1 MDTNKELLKIAFKRL
16 SKQLKIPENFI
27 IDIHD
32 DENSWS
38 FISKLAQLI
47 EGVFTTVLVQR
58 LNEPEIFDT
67 ISNLPQA
74 VRIILSHD
82 LKIIS
87 RDQRFL
93 FLTIAEIRNDY
104 IHNIS
109 NVDSSL
115 KDYLSNT
122 KSERKKEIFKRFR
135 PFLTDKEIT
144 TEYFIENSRNIFFL
158 ACALEIVKTHGDVE
172 GLVASRRHKIFR
184 TGQAEKLLPKQR
196 VNALFLED
204 RMTVLNWM
212 RNAKGVLKQ
221 NGLLKT

>member
-1 MDTNKELLKIAFKRL
+1 MDTNKELLKIAFKQL

-38 FISKLAQLI
+38 FISKLAQLV

-74 VRIILSHD
+74 VRITLSHD

-93 FLTIAEIRNDY
+93 FL
-104 IHNIS
+104 
-109 NVDSSL
+109 
-115 KDYLSNT
+115 
-122 KSERKKEIFKRFR
+122 RK
-135 PFLTDKEIT
+135 
-144 TEYFIENSRNIFFL
+144 
-158 ACALEIVKTHGDVE
+158 H
-172 GLVASRRHKIFR
+172 
-184 TGQAEKLLPKQR
+184 
-196 VNALFLED
+196 
-204 RMTVLNWM
+204 
-212 RNAKGVLKQ
+212 
-221 NGLLKT
+221 